1 MHHLEKSPLFW
12 TTQPKL
18 SIFVYVFH
26 FHSKVEVH
34 LRSKTLVISLSM
46 STFTQDWLFSKFYEL
61 ILEDEIFIILIPIT
75 VSLLAV
81 SIPADRNIVVLC
93 IFDMLWYHPEWTR
106 FLWMFPCMHPSSAVI
121 PSFQKCLLLQV
132 TIQKVSV
139 VPGLAVQSNR
149 SWMNCGVGTIGGL
162 EVCDYSQWLHLHS
175 KKLYLSL

>member
-1 MHHLEKSPLFW
+1 MNHLEKSPLFC
-12 TTQPKL
+12 TTQPKS

-34 LRSKTLVISLSM
+34 LRSKNLVISLSM
-46 STFTQDWLFSKFYEL
+46 TTFIQDWLFSKFYEL

-81 SIPADRNIVVLC
+81 SIPADRNRVVLC
-93 IFDMLWYHPEWTR
+93 IFDMLWYHPEWTP
-106 FLWMFPCMHPSSAVI
+106 FLWMFPCTRPSSAMI

-139 VPGLAVQSNR
+139 VPGLSVQSNR
-149 SWMNCGVGTIGGL
+149 SWMNCGVGTTGGL
-162 EVCDYSQWLHLHS
+162 EVWDYSQ
-175 KKLYLSL
+175 